1 MINNVSETVKETSN
15 PSEDMEKSQQILQEK
30 PVEQDE
36 LMEKFDTLQQA
47 LTTLQKT
54 FDDKIAEDKYK
65 NELFDNMLRELVR
78 YQNGALD
85 KIIDIIALDIIQLI
99 DTTKGHIHVYEN
111 KESTEE
117 NYEKLLR
124 VIKGI
129 AEDLED
135 ILYRQNIESYC
146 VLGQE
151 VDVRRQKIIQTVPT
165 DDKSKD
171 NLVAERMTS
180 GYEKGEKVFRP
191 ERIKIFK
198 YSDVVDANSIN

>member
-15 PSEDMEKSQQILQEK
+15 PSENMEKSQQILQEK

-47 LTTLQKT
+47 LTTLQKA

-65 NELFDNMLRELVR
+65 NELFDNMHRELVR

-85 KIIDIIALDIIQLI
+85 KITDIIALDIIQLI

-198 YSDVVDANSIN
+198 YSDVVDDNSTN